1 MPGPSCDRIELQ
13 AINPAYLSFTHRGL
27 HERYSC
33 SFTAR
38 RVGSH
43 GSSVRMLTKI
53 RSVRP
58 STLSSISGWVSRF
71 FFSLNVRTGP
81 LASSSGLMR
90 DHSGEGRVAGDWM
103 GLLTCIQLRDIEQEE
118 LQLHSPIRLN
128 GVRKDKCY
136 TKRSIGVFTRKI
148 LVHG

>member
-1 MPGPSCDRIELQ
+1 MSKRMRCDQNMPGPSCDRIELQ

-103 GLLTCIQLRDIEQEE
+103 GLLTCI
-118 LQLHSPIRLN
+118 
-128 GVRKDKCY
+128 
-136 TKRSIGVFTRKI
+136 
-148 LVHG
+148 